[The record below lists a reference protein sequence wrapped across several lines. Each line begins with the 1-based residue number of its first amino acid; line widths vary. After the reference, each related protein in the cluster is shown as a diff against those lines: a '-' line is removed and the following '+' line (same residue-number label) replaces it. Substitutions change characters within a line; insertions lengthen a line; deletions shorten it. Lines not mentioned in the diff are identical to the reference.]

1 MRSRKLELE
10 DVVRQFEAWRA
21 KPHGRLIPEEL
32 WKAALGLLDRY
43 APSTICRH
51 LRMSP
56 ARFKQVREARDM
68 VVAEERRMRRGRS
81 DFGQRA
87 GRTGRHRSAVPGRMM
102 ALGPS
107 RNGFVEFPPLGVGLG
122 GGTTAPT
129 LRDVEGGPAGC
140 RLTLESALGTF
151 TLVTAKAEGGLVD
164 AFCRFVLS
172 ALVDGFRA

>member
-10 DVVRQFEAWRA
+10 EVVRQFEAWRA

-51 LRMSP
+51 LRLN
-56 ARFKQVREARDM
+56 AGRFKQVREARDL
-68 VVAEERRMRRGRS
+68 VVGKERPKRRGRS

-87 GRTGRHRSAVPGRMM
+87 ARRGRHRSAAPGRMI
-102 ALGPS
+102 ALAPG
-107 RNGFVEFPPLGVGLG
+107 RNGFVEFPPLGVGFG

-129 LRDVEGGPAGC
+129 LRAVERAPAGC

-151 TLVTAKAEGGLVD
+151 TLVTANAERGWVD

-172 ALVDGFRA
+172 ALVDGSRA

>member
-56 ARFKQVREARDM
+56 ARLKQVREARDL
-68 VVAEERRMRRGRS
+68 VVGEERPMRRGRS
-81 DFGQRA
+81 DLGRRA
-87 GRTGRHRSAVPGRMM
+87 ARTGRHRSAAPGRMI
-102 ALGPS
+102 ALAPS
-107 RNGFVEFPPLGVGLG
+107 RNGFVEFPPLGVGFG
-122 GGTTAPT
+122 GGTTAPS
-129 LRDVEGGPAGC
+129 LRDVERGPAGC
-140 RLTLESALGTF
+140 RLSLESALGTF
-151 TLVTAKAEGGLVD
+151 TVVTANAERGLVD
-164 AFCRFVLS
+164 AFCRFVLG
-172 ALVDGFRA
+172 ALADGSRA